1 MGKNNTGKNMS
12 SMSSVAGL
20 SKYIKTLPETKFS
33 IMGMLILSFLIG
45 SIIYLCDL
53 TPNVGIIEDFI
64 TGGLFGVTVFGFASI
79 MSGALNQ
86 QVISTLH
93 GINLKIKH
101 SMFLSVLSMTILGM
115 IIIVGCIISQ
125 IFRVDIFLNS
135 MLFGCVIIYGFNT
148 LVFWA
153 TSKVRFSVAAITG
166 LIQPILIL
174 TMYTLI
180 TFLFIDASFMGPA
193 ILQITLKAIVAAV
206 IFVMAIYAFIR
217 VIASPFKK
225 NLGIGVLDLLS
236 LFIAHMNEGSNSL
249 EGLFENMSEAIDT
262 IVTFVSFKAEDG
274 IKALFIS
281 PSVHPGPLGDLGGS
295 NMPTLLANKFDHFTM
310 VAHGPSTHDFNPI
323 AVSEIDK
330 IEKSVKR
337 GMERVEYSQD
347 ASKFLRYNSE
357 KANIGV
363 QFFNDGMVILS
374 TFAPEAVDD
383 IEFGVGLSMMAQ
395 SRSRCNVKDSVI
407 VDCHNSFTPESG
419 EVLPGNAEVFQ
430 LMDVID
436 KINPNQ
442 EKYEIKVGCYEDTMG
457 SLDKHDGIGDS
468 GIKTMVVEVDNQRT
482 AYVLFDSNNMEIGFR
497 QEIIDAVSDLE
508 IDEIEVMTTDT
519 HTVNTLSRG
528 YNPIGISKRPE
539 IIQYVRKSI
548 LEAIN
553 DLEKVDVGTGTE
565 KIKNLNTFGPKNST
579 ELISTI
585 SSVVAVSKI
594 IAPVLLITA
603 LLIVIMWL
611 FFGGL

>member
-1 MGKNNTGKNMS
+1 
-12 SMSSVAGL
+12 MSSVAGL
-20 SKYIKTLPETKFS
+20 SKYIKTLPKTKFT
-33 IMGMLILSFLIG
+33 IIGILAISFIIG
-45 SIIYLCDL
+45 SVFYLIDM
-53 TPNVGIIEDFI
+53 TPNQNPILDFI
-64 TGGLFGVTVFGFASI
+64 YGGLFGLMVLGVSSI

-86 QVISTLH
+86 QVIKSLH

-101 SMFLSVLSMTILGM
+101 SMFLSGLSMFILGAF
-115 IIIVGCIISQ
+115 IILGCIISR
-125 IFRVDIFLNS
+125 ILNIDIFIES
-135 MLFGCVIIYGFNT
+135 ALFGCVIIYGFNT

-153 TSKVRFSVAAITG
+153 TSKVRFTVAAITG
-166 LIQPILIL
+166 FIQPILIL
-174 TMYTLI
+174 TMYVLI
-180 TFLFIDASFMGPA
+180 SFLFIDTSFIGP
-193 ILQITLKAIVAAV
+193 ILIQVILKAFIASI
-206 IFVMAIYAFIR
+206 IFVLAIYAFIT

-262 IVTFVSFKAEDG
+262 IVTFVSFKTENG

-295 NMPTLLANKFDHFTM
+295 NMPTILANKFDHFTM

-330 IEKSVKR
+330 VEESVKR
-337 GMERVEYSQD
+337 GLNKVEYSQN
-347 ASKFLRYNSE
+347 ASRFIRYISE

-363 QFFNDGMVILS
+363 QFFNEGMVILS

-383 IEFGVGLSMMAQ
+383 IEFGVGLTMMAQ
-395 SRSRCNVKDSVI
+395 SRSHCNVKDSII
-407 VDCHNSFTPESG
+407 VDCHNSFTAESG
-419 EVLPGNAEVFQ
+419 EVLPGNPEVFQ
-430 LMDVID
+430 LIDVID
-436 KINPNQ
+436 KIDPNQ
-442 EKYEIKVGCYEDTMG
+442 EKFDIKVGCFENNMDD
-457 SLDKHDGIGDS
+457 LDKNEGIGES
-468 GIKTMVVEVDNQRT
+468 GIKTMIVEVAGQRT

-497 QEIIDAVSDLE
+497 QEIIDAVSDLD

-528 YNPIGISKRPE
+528 YNPIGIAKRAE
-539 IIQYVRKSI
+539 IIEYVKISI
-548 LEAIN
+548 KEAIE
-553 DLEKVDVGTGTE
+553 DLEKVEVGTGTE
-565 KIKNLNTFGPKNST
+565 KITNLNTFGPKNST

-603 LLIVIMWL
+603 LLIVLIWI

>member
-1 MGKNNTGKNMS
+1 MS

-20 SKYIKTLPETKFS
+20 SKYITTLPKTKYS
-33 IMGMLILSFLIG
+33 ILGMMIISFLIG
-45 SIIYLCDL
+45 SAYYIIDL
-53 TPNVGIIEDFI
+53 TPGMGILQDFI
-64 TGGLFGVTVFGFASI
+64 YGGLFGFVVLGVSSI

-86 QVISTLH
+86 QVISALH

-101 SMFLSVLSMTILGM
+101 SMFLSGLSMTILG
-115 IIIVGCIISQ
+115 IFVLLGCIISRL
-125 IFRVDIFLNS
+125 IHVDIFVNS
-135 MLFGCVIIYGFNT
+135 AIFACVLIYGFNT

-153 TSKVRFSVAAITG
+153 TSKVRFTVAAITG
-166 LIQPILIL
+166 SIQPVLIIA
-174 TMYTLI
+174 MYI
-180 TFLFIDASFMGPA
+180 SISFLFIDTSFMGPV
-193 ILQITLKAIVAAV
+193 IFQIILKAFVASV
-206 IFVMAIYAFIR
+206 IFVIAIYAFIT

-249 EGLFENMSEAIDT
+249 EGVFENMSEAIDT
-262 IVTFVSFKAEDG
+262 IVTFVSFKTENG

-295 NMPTLLANKFDHFTM
+295 NMPTLLADKFDHFTM

-323 AVSEIDK
+323 AVKEIDK
-330 IEKSVKR
+330 IENSIRKGLKKVK
-337 GMERVEYSQD
+337 YSD
-347 ASKFLRYNSE
+347 KASRFIRYNSQ

-383 IEFGVGLSMMAQ
+383 IEFGVGLTMMAQ
-395 SRSRCNVKDSVI
+395 SRNHCNVKDSVI
-407 VDCHNSFTPESG
+407 VDCHNSFTAESG

-430 LMDVID
+430 LIDVID
-436 KINPNQ
+436 LINPQQ
-442 EKYEIKVGCYEDTMG
+442 EQYEIRIGCHSDNMDD
-457 SLDKHDGIGDS
+457 LDKNDGVGES
-468 GIKTMVVEVDNQRT
+468 GIKTMVIEVGGQRT
-482 AYVLFDSNNMEIGFR
+482 AYVLFDANNMEIGFR
-497 QEIIDAVSDLE
+497 QEIIDAVSYLE

-519 HTVNTLSRG
+519 HTVNTISRG
-528 YNPIGISKRPE
+528 YNPIGIVKRAE
-539 IIQYVRKSI
+539 IIEYAKASI
-548 LEAIN
+548 AEAIK
-553 DLEKVDVGTGTE
+553 DLEKVEVGTGTE
-565 KIKNLNTFGPKNST
+565 KIENLNTFGPKNST

-594 IAPVLLITA
+594 VAPVLLITSLFIA
-603 LLIVIMWL
+603 FAWI

>member
-45 SIIYLCDL
+45 SIIYLIDL

-193 ILQITLKAIVAAV
+193 IIQITLKAIVAAV

-217 VIASPFKK
+217 IIASPFKK

-337 GMERVEYSQD
+337 GMERVEYSPD

-357 KANIGV
+357 KANVGV

-442 EKYEIKVGCYEDTMG
+442 EKYEVKVGCYEDTMG
-457 SLDKHDGIGDS
+457 SLDKHEGIGDS

-553 DLEKVDVGTGTE
+553 DLEKVEVGTGTE

-594 IAPVLLITA
+594 IAPVLLITS
-603 LLIVIMWL
+603 LIIAFIWI
-611 FFGGL
+611 FFGL

>member
-295 NMPTLLANKFDHFTM
+295 NMPTLLANKFNHFTM

>member
-1 MGKNNTGKNMS
+1 MS

-20 SKYIKTLPETKFS
+20 SKYITTLPKTKYS
-33 IMGMLILSFLIG
+33 IIGMILISFLMG
-45 SIIYLCDL
+45 SIYYLIDL
-53 TPNVGIIEDFI
+53 TSADILADIIY
-64 TGGLFGVTVFGFASI
+64 GGLFGLMVFGFTSI

-86 QVISTLH
+86 QTISSFH

-101 SMFLSVLSMTILGM
+101 SMFLSALSMTFLCLV
-115 IIIVGCIISQ
+115 IIVGGIITR
-125 IFRVDIFLNS
+125 ITGWDLFLNS
-135 MLFGCVIIYGFNT
+135 LLFGCVLIYGFNT

-153 TSKVRFSVAAITG
+153 TSKVRFVIAAGTG
-166 LIQPILIL
+166 LIQPLLIL
-174 TMYTLI
+174 AMYTLI
-180 TFLFIDASFMGPA
+180 TFLGADTSFIGPV
-193 ILQITLKAIVAAV
+193 ILQITLKAIIAGI
-206 IFVMAIYAFIR
+206 IFVLAIYAFII

-262 IVTFVSFKAEDG
+262 VVTFISFKTEEG

-295 NMPTLLANKFDHFTM
+295 NMPTILANRFNHFTM

-323 AVSEIDK
+323 VVSEIDK
-330 IEKSVKR
+330 IENTVKK
-337 GMERVEYSQD
+337 GLEYVNYSPD
-347 ASKFLRYNSE
+347 ASKFVRYNSD

-383 IEFGVGLSMMAQ
+383 IEFGVGLTMMAQ
-395 SRSRCNVKDSVI
+395 SRSRCKVEDSVI
-407 VDCHNSFTPESG
+407 VDCHNSFAPESG
-419 EVLPGNAEVFQ
+419 EVLPGNSEVFD
-430 LMDVID
+430 LIDVID

-442 EKYEIKVGCYEDTMG
+442 NKGPIKIGCWQNNMDD
-457 SLDKHDGIGDS
+457 LDKQQGVGES
-468 GIKTMVVEVDNQRT
+468 GIKIMVIEVDNQKT

-497 QEIIDAVSDLE
+497 QEIIDAVSDLD

-519 HTVNTLSRG
+519 HTVNTISRG
-528 YNPIGISKRPE
+528 YNPIGIAKRE
-539 IIQYVRKSI
+539 RIIEYVI
-548 LEAIN
+548 AGIQEAIK
-553 DLEKVDVGTGTE
+553 DLEKVEVGTGTE
-565 KIKNLNTFGPKNST
+565 KIENLNTFGPNNST

-603 LLIVIMWL
+603 LLIVFMWI

>member
-1 MGKNNTGKNMS
+1 MS

-20 SKYIKTLPETKFS
+20 SKYIKTLPGTKFS
-33 IMGMLILSFLIG
+33 IIGMVIISFIFG
-45 SIIYLCDL
+45 SIYYIIDL
-53 TPNVGIIEDFI
+53 TPSAGILNDLFY
-64 TGGLFGVTVFGFASI
+64 GGVYGLFVFGITSI

-86 QVISTLH
+86 QVISVLH

-101 SMFLSVLSMTILGM
+101 SMFLSLLSMTILW
-115 IIIVGCIISQ
+115 IIIMIGGIISRL
-125 IFRVDIFLNS
+125 FHVDLFLNS
-135 MLFGCVIIYGFNT
+135 MLFGCVLIYGFNT

-153 TSKVRFSVAAITG
+153 TSKVRFSIAATAG
-166 LIQPILIL
+166 LIQPLLIL
-174 TMYTLI
+174 AMYTLI
-180 TFLFIDASFMGPA
+180 TFLFIDTSFIGSTF
-193 ILQITLKAIVAAV
+193 LQITFKAIVAAI
-206 IFVMAIYAFIR
+206 IFVLAIYAFIK

-249 EGLFENMSEAIDT
+249 EGIFEPMSEAIDT
-262 IVTFVSFKAEDG
+262 IVTFVSFKTENG
-274 IKALFIS
+274 IKSLFIS
-281 PSVHPGPLGDLGGS
+281 PSVHPGPLGDIGGS
-295 NMPTLLANKFDHFTM
+295 NMPTILANKFDHFTM

-330 IEKSVKR
+330 IEDSIKR
-337 GMERVEYSQD
+337 GLDKIEYTKK
-347 ASKFLRYNSE
+347 ASKFVRYNSE

-363 QFFNDGMVILS
+363 QFFNKGMVILS

-383 IEFGVGLSMMAQ
+383 IEFGVGLTMMAQ
-395 SRSRCNVKDSVI
+395 SRSRCNVEDSII
-407 VDCHNSFTPESG
+407 VDCHNSFSPESG

-430 LMDVID
+430 LIDVID
-436 KINPNQ
+436 RIDPHQ
-442 EKYEIKVGCYEDTMG
+442 ETYDIKVGCYEDDMG
-457 SLDKHDGIGDS
+457 SLDKHEGIGES
-468 GIKTMVVEVDNQRT
+468 GIKTMIIEVEGQRT

-497 QEIIDAVSDLE
+497 QEIIDAVQDLE

-528 YNPIGISKRPE
+528 YNPIGIAKRPE
-539 IIQYVRKSI
+539 IIEYVKISI
-548 LEAIN
+548 IEAIK
-553 DLEKVDVGTGTE
+553 DLEKVEVGTGTE
-565 KIKNLNTFGPKNST
+565 KITNLKTFGPKNST

-603 LLIVIMWL
+603 LLIVFVWI

>member
-1 MGKNNTGKNMS
+1 MS

-20 SKYIKTLPETKFS
+20 SKYIKTLPKTKYS
-33 IMGMLILSFLIG
+33 IIGMILISFLIG
-45 SIIYLCDL
+45 SAYYLIDL
-53 TPNVGIIEDFI
+53 TPNQGILEDFLC
-64 TGGLFGVTVFGFASI
+64 GGLFGFAVLGISSI

-86 QVISTLH
+86 QVISSLH

-101 SMFLSVLSMTILGM
+101 SMFLSGLSMTILG
-115 IIIVGCIISQ
+115 IFVLLGCIVSRI
-125 IFRVDIFLNS
+125 IHIDIFINS
-135 MLFGCVIIYGFNT
+135 MLFACVLIYGFNT

-153 TSKVRFSVAAITG
+153 TSKVRFTIAALTG
-166 LIQPILIL
+166 LIQPVLIIA
-174 TMYTLI
+174 MYI
-180 TFLFIDASFMGPA
+180 SISFLFVDTSFMGP
-193 ILQITLKAIVAAV
+193 IIFQIILKALVASI
-206 IFVMAIYAFIR
+206 IFVLAIYAFIKI
-217 VIASPFKK
+217 IASPFKK

-262 IVTFVSFKAEDG
+262 IVTFVSFKNENG

-295 NMPTLLANKFDHFTM
+295 NMPTILANKFDHFTM

-330 IEKSVKR
+330 IENSVKK
-337 GMERVEYSQD
+337 GLKRVEYSNS
-347 ASKFLRYNSE
+347 ASKFIRYNCE

-383 IEFGVGLSMMAQ
+383 IEFGVGLTMMAQ
-395 SRSRCNVKDSVI
+395 SRNRCNVEDSII

-430 LMDVID
+430 LIEVID
-436 KINPNQ
+436 SIDPDQ
-442 EKYEIKVGCYEDTMG
+442 EKFDIKVGCSANDMG
-457 SLDKHDGIGDS
+457 TLDKHEGIGES
-468 GIKTMVVEVDNQRT
+468 GVKTMIVEVANQRT
-482 AYVLFDSNNMEIGFR
+482 AYVLFDSNNMERGFR

-528 YNPIGISKRPE
+528 YNPIGIAKRE
-539 IIQYVRKSI
+539 KIIEYVKISI
-548 LEAIN
+548 QEAIN
-553 DLEKVDVGTGTE
+553 DLEKVEVGTGTE

-594 IAPVLLITA
+594 IAPVLLITSLFIA
-603 LLIVIMWL
+603 FIWI

>member
-1 MGKNNTGKNMS
+1 MS

-20 SKYIKTLPETKFS
+20 SKYIKTLPKTKY
-33 IMGMLILSFLIG
+33 
-45 SIIYLCDL
+45 SIIVMVIISCLMGSAYYLID
-53 TPNVGIIEDFI
+53 PIPSYGILEDIFY
-64 TGGLFGVTVFGFASI
+64 GGLFGLMVFGFTSI

-86 QVISTLH
+86 QTISSMG

-101 SMFLSVLSMTILGM
+101 SMFLSALSMTFLCLV
-115 IIIVGCIISQ
+115 IVAGGVIS
-125 IFRVDIFLNS
+125 RVTGWELFLNS
-135 MLFGCVIIYGFNT
+135 LLFGCVLIYGFNT

-153 TSKVRFSVAAITG
+153 TSNVRFTIAAGAGI
-166 LIQPILIL
+166 IQPLLIL
-174 TMYTLI
+174 AMYTLI
-180 TFLFIDASFMGPA
+180 MFITADTSFIGPI
-193 ILQITLKAIVAAV
+193 ILQITLKAIIAAI
-206 IFVMAIYAFIR
+206 IFVLAIYAFIKI
-217 VIASPFKK
+217 IASPFKK

-262 IVTFVSFKAEDG
+262 VVTFVSFKTQEG

-295 NMPTLLANKFDHFTM
+295 NMPTILANKFDFFTM

-330 IEKSVKR
+330 IEKSVKK
-337 GMERVEYSQD
+337 GLKHVEYSPN
-347 ASKFLRYNSE
+347 ASKFVRYQAK

-383 IEFGVGLSMMAQ
+383 IEFGVGLTMMAQ
-395 SRSRCNVKDSVI
+395 SRSKCKVEDSII
-407 VDCHNSFTPESG
+407 VDCHNSFAPESG
-419 EVLPGNAEVFQ
+419 EVLPGNAEVFH
-430 LMDVID
+430 LIEVID
-436 KINPNQ
+436 KIDPNQ
-442 EKYEIKVGCYEDTMG
+442 SKGTIKVGCW
-457 SLDKHDGIGDS
+457 HDNMSTLNKQEGIGES
-468 GIKTMVVEVDNQRT
+468 GVKVMVIEVDGQKT

-497 QEIIDAVSDLE
+497 QEIIDAVSDLD

-528 YNPIGISKRPE
+528 YNPVGIAKRDEIIEYVKIGINK
-539 IIQYVRKSI
+539 
-548 LEAIN
+548 AID
-553 DLEKVDVGTGTE
+553 DLEKVEVGTGTE
-565 KIKNLNTFGPKNST
+565 KIENLNTFGPKNST

-594 IAPVLLITA
+594 IAPVLMITA
-603 LLIVIMWL
+603 LLIVFIWI

>member
-553 DLEKVDVGTGTE
+553 DLEKVEVGTGTE

>member
-1 MGKNNTGKNMS
+1 MS

-20 SKYIKTLPETKFS
+20 SKYITTLPKTRFS
-33 IMGMLILSFLIG
+33 VMGMILISFLIG
-45 SIIYLCDL
+45 SLSYLIDFV
-53 TPNVGIIEDFI
+53 PNQSILGEILYGGVYGI
-64 TGGLFGVTVFGFASI
+64 VVFGITSI

-86 QVISTLH
+86 QVISGLH

-101 SMFLSVLSMTILGM
+101 SMFLSALSMTFLGIIIILGN
-115 IIIVGCIISQ
+115 IVSWFIHA
-125 IFRVDIFLNS
+125 DIFLNS
-135 MLFGCVIIYGFNT
+135 MLFGCVLIYGFNT
-148 LVFWA
+148 LVFWT
-153 TSKVRFSVAAITG
+153 TSKVRFSIAAITG

-174 TMYTLI
+174 AMYTLI
-180 TFLFIDASFMGPA
+180 TFLFIDTSFMGPI
-193 ILQITLKAIVAAV
+193 ILQITLKAIVAAI
-206 IFVMAIYAFIR
+206 IFVMAIYAFITI
-217 VIASPFKK
+217 IASPFQK

-249 EGLFENMSEAIDT
+249 EGIFEPMSEAIDT
-262 IVTFVSFKAEDG
+262 MVTFISFKTEEG
-274 IKALFIS
+274 IKSLFIS

-295 NMPTLLANKFDHFTM
+295 NMPTILANRFSHFTM

-330 IEKSVKR
+330 IENTVKN
-337 GMERVEYSQD
+337 GLSKVEYSPN
-347 ASKFLRYNSE
+347 ASKFVRYNAE

-363 QFFNDGMVILS
+363 QFFNEGMVILS

-383 IEFGVGLSMMAQ
+383 IEFGVGLTMMAQ
-395 SRSRCNVKDSVI
+395 SRSKCNVKDSII
-407 VDCHNSFTPESG
+407 VDCHNSFEPESG
-419 EVLPGNAEVFQ
+419 EVLPGNAEVFH
-430 LMDVID
+430 LIDVID
-436 KINPNQ
+436 KIDANQ
-442 EKYEIKVGCYEDTMG
+442 DKSSIKVGCYENPMPT
-457 SLDKHDGIGDS
+457 LDKQEGIGES
-468 GIKTMVVEVDNQRT
+468 GIKTMVIEVDGQRT

-497 QEIIDAVSDLE
+497 QEIIDAVRDME

-528 YNPIGISKRPE
+528 YNPIGIAKRTE
-539 IIQYVRKSI
+539 IIEYVKTSI
-548 LEAIN
+548 SEAID
-553 DLEKVDVGTGTE
+553 DLEKVEVGTGTE
-565 KIKNLNTFGPKNST
+565 KIKGLNTFGPNNST

-603 LLIVIMWL
+603 LLIVFIWI

>member
-1 MGKNNTGKNMS
+1 MS

-20 SKYIKTLPETKFS
+20 SKYIKTLPKTKYT
-33 IMGMLILSFLIG
+33 IIGILILSFLIG
-45 SIIYLCDL
+45 STYYLIDL
-53 TPNVGIIEDFI
+53 TPNQGIILDFI
-64 TGGLFGVTVFGFASI
+64 YGGLFGLIVLGVASI

-86 QVISTLH
+86 QIISSFH

-101 SMFLSVLSMTILGM
+101 SMFLSGLSMFILGIF
-115 IIIVGCIISQ
+115 IILGCIISR
-125 IFRVDIFLNS
+125 IINVDIFVNS
-135 MLFGCVIIYGFNT
+135 ALFGCVIIYGVNT

-153 TSKVRFSVAAITG
+153 TSKVRFTVAAITG
-166 LIQPILIL
+166 FIQPILIL
-174 TMYTLI
+174 ALYILI
-180 TFLFIDASFMGPA
+180 SFLFIDTSFIGPVLLQVMIKALIAS
-193 ILQITLKAIVAAV
+193 I
-206 IFVMAIYAFIR
+206 IFVLAIYAFIT

-262 IVTFVSFKAEDG
+262 IVTFVSFRNENG

-295 NMPTLLANKFDHFTM
+295 NMPTILANKFDHFTM

-330 IEKSVKR
+330 VEKAVKD
-337 GMERVEYSQD
+337 GLNKVEYCECG
-347 ASKFLRYNSE
+347 SKFVRYTSE
-357 KANIGV
+357 KANVGV
-363 QFFNDGMVILS
+363 QFFNEGMIILS

-383 IEFGVGLSMMAQ
+383 IEFGVGLTMMAQ
-395 SRSRCNVKDSVI
+395 SRSKCNVRDSII
-407 VDCHNSFTPESG
+407 VDCHNSFTAESG
-419 EVLPGNAEVFQ
+419 EVLPGNSEVFQ
-430 LMDVID
+430 LIDVID
-436 KINPNQ
+436 KINADQ
-442 EKYEIKVGCYEDTMG
+442 EKYDIKVGCNHNTMG
-457 SLDKHDGIGDS
+457 DLDKQEGIGES
-468 GIKTMVVEVDNQRT
+468 GLKTMIVEVDGQRT

-528 YNPIGISKRPE
+528 YNPIGIAKRPE
-539 IIQYVRKSI
+539 IIEYVKVSI
-548 LEAIN
+548 VEAIK
-553 DLEKVDVGTGTE
+553 DLEKVEVGTGTE
-565 KIKNLNTFGPKNST
+565 KIRNLNTFGPNNST

-603 LLIVIMWL
+603 LLIVFIWI

>member
-1 MGKNNTGKNMS
+1 MS

-20 SKYIKTLPETKFS
+20 SKYIKTLPETKFT
-33 IMGMLILSFLIG
+33 IIGIFIISFLIG
-45 SIIYLCDL
+45 SIYYLIDL
-53 TPNVGIIEDFI
+53 TPNQGIILDFFY
-64 TGGLFGVTVFGFASI
+64 GGLFGVSVLGVATI

-86 QVISTLH
+86 QVIKTLH

-101 SMFLSVLSMTILGM
+101 SMFLSALSMTILGIF
-115 IIIVGCIISQ
+115 IIIGCIISR
-125 IFRVDIFLNS
+125 FLNVDIFINS
-135 MLFGCVIIYGFNT
+135 ALFGCVIIYGFNT

-153 TSKVRFSVAAITG
+153 TSKVRFTVAAITG
-166 LIQPILIL
+166 FIQPILIL
-174 TMYTLI
+174 AMYILVS
-180 TFLFIDASFMGPA
+180 FLFIDTSFIGSELFQIIIKAFVAS
-193 ILQITLKAIVAAV
+193 I
-206 IFVMAIYAFIR
+206 IFVAAIYAFIT

-262 IVTFVSFKAEDG
+262 IVTFVSFKGADG

-295 NMPTLLANKFDHFTM
+295 NMPTLLANKFNHFTM

-330 IEKSVKR
+330 VEKAVKK
-337 GMERVEYSQD
+337 GLEKINYSQY
-347 ASKFLRYNSE
+347 ASKFIRYNSE

-363 QFFNDGMVILS
+363 QFFNEGMVILS

-383 IEFGVGLSMMAQ
+383 IEFGVGLTMMAQ
-395 SRSRCNVKDSVI
+395 SRSRCNVKDSII
-407 VDCHNSFTPESG
+407 VDCHNSFTAESG
-419 EVLPGNAEVFQ
+419 EVLPGNSEVFQ
-430 LMDVID
+430 LIDVID
-436 KINPNQ
+436 KIDPNQ
-442 EKYEIKVGCYEDTMG
+442 ETYDVKVGCYEDTMG
-457 SLDKHDGIGDS
+457 DLDKQEGIGES
-468 GIKTMVVEVDNQRT
+468 GIKTMIIEVSGQRT
-482 AYVLFDSNNMEIGFR
+482 AYILFDSNNMERGFR
-497 QEIIDAVSDLE
+497 QEIIDAVSDLD

-528 YNPIGISKRPE
+528 YNPIGIAKRAE
-539 IIQYVRKSI
+539 IIEYVKISI
-548 LEAIN
+548 HEAIK
-553 DLEKVDVGTGTE
+553 DLEKVEVGTGTE
-565 KIKNLNTFGPKNST
+565 KILNLNTFGPKNST

-603 LLIVIMWL
+603 LLIVFIWI
-611 FFGGL
+611 FYGGL

>member
-1 MGKNNTGKNMS
+1 MANIYSGEKMS

-20 SKYIKTLPETKFS
+20 SKYIKTLPKTRFT
-33 IMGMLILSFLIG
+33 IIGIVILSFLIG
-45 SIIYLCDL
+45 SVYYL
-53 TPNVGIIEDFI
+53 IDFI
-64 TGGLFGVTVFGFASI
+64 PNQGLILDFIYGGLFGFMVLGVSSI

-86 QVISTLH
+86 QVIKSLH
-93 GINLKIKH
+93 GINMKIKH
-101 SMFLSVLSMTILGM
+101 SMFLSCISMFILGVF
-115 IIIVGCIISQ
+115 IILGCIISR
-125 IFRVDIFLNS
+125 IINIDIFINS
-135 MLFGCVIIYGFNT
+135 ALFGCVIIYGFNT

-153 TSKVRFSVAAITG
+153 TSKVRFTAAAITG
-166 LIQPILIL
+166 FIQPILIL
-174 TMYTLI
+174 AMYVLI
-180 TFLFIDASFMGPA
+180 SFLFVDTSFMGPVL
-193 ILQITLKAIVAAV
+193 LQVMLKALIASI
-206 IFVMAIYAFIR
+206 IFVLAIYAFITI
-217 VIASPFKK
+217 IASPFKK

-262 IVTFVSFKAEDG
+262 IVTFVSFKTENG

-330 IEKSVKR
+330 VEDAIKNGLAK
-337 GMERVEYSQD
+337 VEYSQD
-347 ASKFLRYNSE
+347 ASRFIRYNSE

-363 QFFNDGMVILS
+363 QFFNEGMVILS

-383 IEFGVGLSMMAQ
+383 IEFGVGLTMMAQ
-395 SRSRCNVKDSVI
+395 SRNKCHVKDSII

-430 LMDVID
+430 LIDVID
-436 KINPNQ
+436 KIDPDQ
-442 EKYEIKVGCYEDTMG
+442 TKHEIKVGCHANNLNDM
-457 SLDKHDGIGDS
+457 DKQEGIGES
-468 GIKTMVVEVDNQRT
+468 GLKIIVIEVDNQRT
-482 AYVLFDSNNMEIGFR
+482 AYVLFDSNNMERGFR
-497 QEIIDAVSDLE
+497 QEIMDAVSDLE

-528 YNPIGISKRPE
+528 YNPVGIAKRE
-539 IIQYVRKSI
+539 ELIEHVKISI
-548 LEAIN
+548 KEAIE
-553 DLEKVDVGTGTE
+553 DLEKVEVGTGTE
-565 KIKNLNTFGPKNST
+565 KIRNLNTFGPKNST

-603 LLIVIMWL
+603 LLIVFIWI
-611 FFGGL
+611 FYGGL

>member
-1 MGKNNTGKNMS
+1 MANNMS

-20 SKYIKTLPETKFS
+20 SKFIKTLPKTKYS
-33 IMGMLILSFLIG
+33 IIGMTIMSFLIG
-45 SIIYLCDL
+45 SIYFLIDL
-53 TPNVGIIEDFI
+53 SPNQGIIQDFI
-64 TGGLFGVTVFGFASI
+64 YGGLFGFAVLGISSI
-79 MSGALNQ
+79 MSGALDQ
-86 QVISTLH
+86 QIISSLH

-101 SMFLSVLSMTILGM
+101 SMFLSAVSMTILGM
-115 IIIVGCIISQ
+115 FVIIGCIVSRI
-125 IFRVDIFLNS
+125 INVDIFINS
-135 MLFGCVIIYGFNT
+135 MLFACVLIYGFNT

-153 TSKVRFSVAAITG
+153 TSKVRFTVAAITG
-166 LIQPILIL
+166 FIQPVLIIA
-174 TMYTLI
+174 MYI
-180 TFLFIDASFMGPA
+180 SISFIFIDTSFIGPA
-193 ILQITLKAIVAAV
+193 IIQITLKALVASV
-206 IFVMAIYAFIR
+206 IFVLAIYAFIKI
-217 VIASPFKK
+217 IASPFKK

-262 IVTFVSFKAEDG
+262 VVSFVSFKGENG

-330 IEKSVKR
+330 IENSIKK
-337 GMERVEYSQD
+337 GLENIEYSPN
-347 ASKFLRYNSE
+347 ASKFLRYTCE

-363 QFFNDGMVILS
+363 QFFNNGMVILS

-383 IEFGVGLSMMAQ
+383 IEFGVGLTMMAQ
-395 SRSRCNVKDSVI
+395 SRNHCKVKDSVI
-407 VDCHNSFTPESG
+407 VDCHNSFTAESG

-430 LMDVID
+430 LIDVID
-436 KINPNQ
+436 SIDPEQ
-442 EKYEIKVGCYEDTMG
+442 EKYEIKVGCHGDNMD
-457 SLDKHDGIGDS
+457 SLDKHDGVGES
-468 GIKTMVVEVDNQRT
+468 GVKTMIIEVDGQRT
-482 AYVLFDSNNMEIGFR
+482 AYVLFDANNMEKGFR

-519 HTVNTLSRG
+519 HTVNTISRG
-528 YNPIGISKRPE
+528 YNPIGIVKRAE
-539 IIQYVRKSI
+539 IIEFARNSI
-548 LEAIN
+548 IKAIE
-553 DLEKVDVGTGTE
+553 DLEKVEVGTGTE
-565 KIKNLNTFGPKNST
+565 KIENLNTFGPKNST

-603 LLIVIMWL
+603 LIIVFICYITKT
-611 FFGGL
+611 GLCP